1 MIEEYRFGKMMIEGD
16 EYNYDVEVDWEG
28 EVLEWTRKNSHII
41 DKEDIER
48 ALEKEPEI
56 IVVGTGES
64 GVAQVTEDAKQKCKE
79 AGVELIID
87 ITEEAVKTF
96 NVICAESLEEDG
108 EQAEVIGLF
117 HLTC

>member
-1 MIEEYRFGKMMIEGD
+1 M
-16 EYNYDVEVDWEG
+16 EVDWEG
-28 EVLEWTRKNSHII
+28 EVLRWVRESSHII
-41 DKEDIER
+41 DAKDIER

-56 IVVGTGES
+56 IVIGTGES
-64 GVAQVTEDAKQKCKE
+64 GVAQVTDGAKQAAKE
-79 AGVELIID
+79 AGVKILID

-96 NVICAESLEEDG
+96 NVICEESLEEEG

>member
-1 MIEEYRFGKMMIEGD
+1 MIEEYRFGKIIIDGG

-28 EVLEWTRKNSHII
+28 EVLEWTRKSSHII
-41 DKEDIER
+41 DREDIER

-56 IVVGTGES
+56 IVIGTGES
-64 GVAQVTEDAKQKCKE
+64 GVAQVTEDAKQACRE
-79 AGVELIID
+79 QGVKLIAD

-96 NVICAESLEEDG
+96 NVICAESLEEEG